1 VLGYR
6 SAARREFPPSVAAS
20 TQFMCPIPRPSLESG
35 LSQHPLGFFQ
45 GELRVVDQYDCEQ
58 FGPYLSE
65 TKQLRLP
72 AFTIGGIGVH
82 ARRVGPGGGARQA
95 INSGLVN
102 ASAGGSTMFASCCL
116 ADRVDR
122 WHGRGD
128 LHRSHWGASTILRL
142 PPPHTKRPRA
152 NLSAGRIGLHDQRRR
167 GVKHRRARAAHSD

>member
-1 VLGYR
+1 
-6 SAARREFPPSVAAS
+6 
-20 TQFMCPIPRPSLESG
+20 MCPIPRPSLESG

-102 ASAGGSTMFASCCL
+102 ASRGLDNVRFVL
-116 ADRVDR
+116 L
-122 WHGRGD
+122 GRS
-128 LHRSHWGASTILRL
+128 RRPVA
-142 PPPHTKRPRA
+142 RPRRPSSIT
-152 NLSAGRIGLHDQRRR
+152 LG
-167 GVKHRRARAAHSD
+167 GVDDLEAATAAYKAAPGEPVTLREGTGVMEDSRQNRVA

>member
-1 VLGYR
+1 
-6 SAARREFPPSVAAS
+6 
-20 TQFMCPIPRPSLESG
+20 MCPIPRPSLESG

-128 LHRSHWGASTILRL
+128 LHRSHWGGVDDLEAATAAYKAAPGEPVTLREG
-142 PPPHTKRPRA
+142 T
-152 NLSAGRIGLHDQRRR
+152 
-167 GVKHRRARAAHSD
+167 GVMEDSRQNRVA